1 MELAAPLPFG
11 RVQVANGRLAIDYL
25 VVDDETAVRLAQE
38 RGDPVR
44 FVVEA
49 IEIGARVLDREQTG
63 ANAEFVRA
71 EFEKTAR
78 ALDGE
83 FVERARKVAE
93 RLDAKVDEVF
103 GPEHGHVTKALARHF
118 GDESSVAVQNRVK
131 ALLSEVGVQMREDLR
146 RQFSS

>member
-1 MELAAPLPFG
+1 MELAAPLPLA
-11 RVQVANGRLAIDYL
+11 RVHVVNGRLAIDWL
-25 VVDDETAVRLAQE
+25 TIADETCVRLAQE
-38 RGDPVR
+38 RGDPER

-103 GPEHGHVTKALARHF
+103 GPEHGHVTQALTKHF
-118 GDESSVAVQNRVK
+118 GDESSSAVQHKV
-131 ALLSEVGVQMREDLR
+131 
-146 RQFSS
+146 RQ